1 MYDNQFQ
8 LFEKGRPYE
17 DKVSMTLKV
26 SSDVRHP
33 NLYRISCTNIFKAR
47 HAVTPHAGNSTE
59 YISSYSYYCLLGC
72 EAVQFC

>member
-17 DKVSMTLKV
+17 DKVFMTLKV

-33 NLYRISCTNIFKAR
+33 NIYRISFTNILTAR
-47 HAVTPHAGNSTE
+47 HAVIPQAGNSAE
-59 YISSYSYYCLLGC
+59 YI
-72 EAVQFC
+72 